1 MDTFIFKWHNRA
13 MDIHSII
20 SGFGTIAATARALGV
35 SRQTIYNWI
44 NGRKKITELR
54 RQDIEIRVGKR
65 TPASVA

>member
-1 MDTFIFKWHNRA
+1 VDTFIFKWHNQA

-20 SGFGTIAATARALGV
+20 SGFGTIANTARALGV

-54 RQDIEIRVGKR
+54 RQDIEIRVRKR